1 MIQNPAK
8 HLEHAAK
15 PVVSARYYDIPAEA
29 IVDAARLQ
37 VLNRLKSK

>member
-15 PVVSARYYDIPAEA
+15 PVVSARFCDIPADA
-29 IVDAARLQ
+29 IQSVAARAIGET
-37 VLNRLKSK
+37 

>member
-15 PVVSARYYDIPAEA
+15 PVVSARFYDISAEA
-29 IVDAARLQ
+29 IHNAAQRSSGENQ
-37 VLNRLKSK
+37 

>member
-15 PVVSARYYDIPAEA
+15 VVVSARFYDVPAEA
-29 IVDAARLQ
+29 IEQAARAT
-37 VLNRLKSK
+37 R

>member
-15 PVVSARYYDIPAEA
+15 PVVSARFYDI
-29 IVDAARLQ
+29 AASVVEDMAHRQ
-37 VLNRLKSK
+37 KREGTSS